1 MSGDIYF
8 ELWLLKKQF
17 ICAWDRKWRWIRS
30 GVFCAAAERDQFKR
44 SQLRRQWM
52 VGFCICTCAP
62 EIMKSGGGQ
71 LDMLAIY
78 LLKAHPISWIIHTS
92 GVYWFEI
99 DVVFLISYYATK
111 VRKYVCQTVP
121 ENFVTVLCQT
131 HVNSC
136 NWWQSLVLWH
146 TCTWYMRQLCLTLS
160 TAPMS
165 GARARHCL

>member
-1 MSGDIYF
+1 MCIRDR
-8 ELWLLKKQF
+8 
-17 ICAWDRKWRWIRS
+17 DRKWRWIRS

-44 SQLRRQWM
+44 SQLQRQWM

-78 LLKAHPISWIIHTS
+78 LLKVHLLSCIIHTS

-99 DVVFLISYYATK
+99 DFFSDLILCDKSEKVCLSDSAWKLCNCIVPQCVRHMWIVVIGGK
-111 VRKYVCQTVP
+111 VWC
-121 ENFVTVLCQT
+121 CDT
-131 HVNSC
+131 HVLDIWDNFA
-136 NWWQSLVLWH
+136 WLYH
-146 TCTWYMRQLCLTLS
+146 S

-165 GARARHCL
+165 GARARHCR